1 MRSDIRRARTRNV
14 AVTVSVIVV
23 LACVLWAVA
32 VQVLVPDACSYDAP
46 PENAQY
52 LHC

>member
-1 MRSDIRRARTRNV
+1 MRSDLRRARTRNV
-14 AVTVSVIVV
+14 AITVSVIVV
-23 LACVLWAVA
+23 LACVVWAAA
-32 VQVLVPDACSYDAP
+32 VQVLVPDACSYDTT

>member
-1 MRSDIRRARTRNV
+1 MRSDLREARTRHV
-14 AVTVSVIVV
+14 AITVSVIVV
-23 LACVLWAVA
+23 LACVLWAAA
-32 VQVLVPDACSYDAP
+32 VQVLLPDACSYDTP